1 MRAVRASV
9 GLVLGALCGGCA
21 VGPDFVRPTPATP
34 AHWSSQATAA
44 PATVNENRVGEQATQ
59 LSGWWNG
66 FNDPTLGSLVERAV
80 ASNLDLRMALARIEE
95 SRAQR
100 DISVSGLWPS
110 VSTEA
115 AFSRQRL
122 SETTPTGALFN
133 SVDSFPVPAGTHLNI
148 PNPYN
153 QYQLSA
159 DASWEIDLFG
169 RVRRSLEAANAN
181 LQVSLE
187 DRHAVLVSVLADVAQ
202 NYLQLR
208 GAQSRLRIAQQNLE
222 TIDDLLALTRQRLAA
237 GVTTDIDLS
246 NALAQSA
253 QTHAELPSF
262 EMQITQSINQ
272 LSQLLGLAPEALR
285 TELDSDAP
293 MPPLPQQVPIG
304 MPADLA
310 RRRADIRQA
319 EASLHA
325 ATAQIGVSVAD
336 LFPRLTLM
344 ASGGV
349 QSETAGTLLEWASR
363 FGSFGPTLTLPVF
376 DRGRWKTVQ
385 LNRARAQEAAL
396 NYERTVLAALHEVE
410 NALAAYRAD
419 QDRRAWLEAAVA
431 QNLDALTLSRQRYG
445 SGLASFIEVLDVER
459 IWQQNRL
466 ALVDS
471 MTAVSTDLVHLYR
484 ALGGGWEQDAAA
496 SADTSEPGHS
506 L

>member
-1 MRAVRASV
+1 MNIARYSV
-9 GLVLGALCGGCA
+9 PITLAALCGGCA
-21 VGPDFVRPTPATP
+21 VGPDFVRPTPRAP
-34 AHWSSQATAA
+34 AHWSNQARAA
-44 PATVNENRVGEQATQ
+44 PATRNENTIDEQATQ
-59 LSGWWNG
+59 LPGWWNA

-80 ASNLDLRMALARIEE
+80 ASNLDLRVALVRVEE

-100 DISVSGLWPS
+100 DISASGLWPT

-122 SETTPTGALFN
+122 SDTTPTGALFS
-133 SVDSFPVPAGTHLNI
+133 SVGSIPLPAGAHLSI

-181 LQVSLE
+181 LQVSVE
-187 DRHAVLVSVLADVAQ
+187 DQRAVRVSVLADVAQ
-202 NYLQLR
+202 NYLELR
-208 GAQSRLRIAQQNLE
+208 GSQSRLQIAQQNLA
-222 TIDDLLALTRQRLAA
+222 TIDDLLGLTRQRLAA
-237 GVTTDIDLS
+237 GMTTHIDMS

-253 QTHAELPSF
+253 QTHAELPAY
-262 EMQITQSINQ
+262 EMQITQGINR
-272 LSQLLGLAPEALR
+272 LSQLLGLAPETLR
-285 TELDSDAP
+285 VELDSGAP
-293 MPPLPQQVPIG
+293 VPSVPAQVPIG
-304 MPADLA
+304 LPADLA
-310 RRRADIRQA
+310 RRRPDIRQA

-349 QSETAGTLLEWASR
+349 QSETAGNLLEWASR

-376 DRGRWKTVQ
+376 DRGRWKSVH
-385 LNRARAQEAAL
+385 LNRVRAQEAAL
-396 NYERTVLAALHEVE
+396 NYERTVLGALHEVE

-419 QDRRAWLEAAVA
+419 QDRRAWLETAVA
-431 QNLDALTLSRQRYG
+431 QNLDALTLSRQRYE
-445 SGLASFIEVLDVER
+445 SGVESFIEVLDVER

-466 ALVDS
+466 ALADS
-471 MTAVSTDLVHLYR
+471 TTAVSTDLVHLYR
-484 ALGGGWEQDAAA
+484 ALGGGWQPPVNSPDN
-496 SADTSEPGHS
+496 S
-506 L
+506 LPDNSL